1 MHHHLTLGFRFAV
14 VELMADRSSNSLE
27 ELMEDEEFSS
37 ADGDRSTYGDND
49 SVSSKFMLC
58 VPCLMLTTLFVV
70 NG

>member
-1 MHHHLTLGFRFAV
+1 
-14 VELMADRSSNSLE
+14 
-27 ELMEDEEFSS
+27 MEDEEFSS

-49 SVSSKFMLC
+49 SVSSKFILC